1 MYPTN
6 NVLPT
11 VVPVQPPPP
20 PAMSHLKAELA
31 PPVTSLLVTESVLPT
46 ASNGTIDL
54 GIIGGKNSQLNY
66 NSLDIAKMLSEEKIS
81 PFFVAGRRKRAEL
94 SSVDAAARKRT
105 RVCVCVCCIYGVEI
119 AAQVVRASA
128 SVVAAAALAW
138 RGAENKR
145 EAAFKAEAKALLLL
159 RRRRLRPYAPSFL
172 LLFV

>member
-54 GIIGGKNSQLNY
+54 GIIGADETEPGIGICGWLLTMISWGIVMVTLPF
-66 NSLDIAKMLSEEKIS
+66 SLFVCFKVVQEYERAVIFRLGRLLHGGSRG
-81 PFFVAGRRKRAEL
+81 PGLFFVLPCIENYQK
-94 SSVDAAARKRT
+94 VDLRT
-105 RVCVCVCCIYGVEI
+105 ITLDVPPQEVKVF
-119 AAQVVRASA
+119 QV
-128 SVVAAAALAW
+128 LC
-138 RGAENKR
+138 
-145 EAAFKAEAKALLLL
+145 
-159 RRRRLRPYAPSFL
+159 
-172 LLFV
+172 

>member
-1 MYPTN
+1 MTTTRHHATNWIKAIPWRLRDWRSSSSRNLHGHPSSSITRACCLWAYIMYPTN

-20 PAMSHLKAELA
+20 PAMSHLKSELA

-105 RVCVCVCCIYGVEI
+105 RVCVCVLYIWS
-119 AAQVVRASA
+119 RNS
-128 SVVAAAALAW
+128 S
-138 RGAENKR
+138 
-145 EAAFKAEAKALLLL
+145 
-159 RRRRLRPYAPSFL
+159 PSSKSFSL
-172 LLFV
+172 

>member
-20 PAMSHLKAELA
+20 PAMSHLKSELA

-54 GIIGGKNSQLNY
+54 GIIGGKNSQFLNY

-105 RVCVCVCCIYGVEI
+105 RVCVCVVYME
-119 AAQVVRASA
+119 S
-128 SVVAAAALAW
+128 
-138 RGAENKR
+138 K
-145 EAAFKAEAKALLLL
+145 
-159 RRRRLRPYAPSFL
+159 
-172 LLFV
+172 

>member
-20 PAMSHLKAELA
+20 PAMSHLKSELA

-54 GIIGGKNSQLNY
+54 GIIGGKNSQFLNY

-105 RVCVCVCCIYGVEI
+105 RVCVCVLYIWSRNSSPSSKSFSLC
-119 AAQVVRASA
+119 SSS
-128 SVVAAAALAW
+128 SVGLE
-138 RGAENKR
+138 RSR
-145 EAAFKAEAKALLLL
+145 E
-159 RRRRLRPYAPSFL
+159 
-172 LLFV
+172 

>member
-1 MYPTN
+1 MTTTRHHATNWIKAIPWRLRDWRSSSSRNLHGHPSSSITRACCLWAYIMYPTN

-20 PAMSHLKAELA
+20 PAMSHLKSELA

-54 GIIGGKNSQLNY
+54 GIIGGKNSQFLNY

-81 PFFVAGRRKRAEL
+81 PFLVAGRRKRAEL

-105 RVCVCVCCIYGVEI
+105 RVCVCVVYME
-119 AAQVVRASA
+119 S
-128 SVVAAAALAW
+128 
-138 RGAENKR
+138 K
-145 EAAFKAEAKALLLL
+145 
-159 RRRRLRPYAPSFL
+159 
-172 LLFV
+172 